1 MKRPT
6 LARVFPFLAL
16 VAAFVPGRAAAQGAE
31 PAAEP
36 EASPAAQPAEAAPVS
51 ASAAAPEPAAVA
63 PDPVSAMSAEAD
75 VEEHDAIS
83 RDYAHV
89 LGVAGSYDHR
99 SYARDWLVAPPG
111 YNIGGEMRFITAK
124 SAPTGERIR
133 MTDMAILR
141 LRSRWTATR
150 RIELVGSLDFL
161 AKQLDSSDESIP
173 QGGSLGA
180 KIATSRTLA
189 IAAGLSGG
197 PTLGGDG
204 FWGSVGT
211 SAVHRSRIE
220 KFIAFQ
226 VGGGALATGVDADM
240 MGARQWQADATMSSE
255 LVFHMPR
262 GEFAMWTGVDMAFPI
277 VHSGDID
284 PSSRLDLTLGAVYAA
299 VHDWDIYAELSFRDR
314 GTTMMPE
321 TILPIAD
328 GGFDQQQIVVGIVRR
343 FTPARGTTRWALSQ
357 GD

>member
-31 PAAEP
+31 PATEP
-36 EASPAAQPAEAAPVS
+36 EASPAAQPAEAAPHPS
-51 ASAAAPEPAAVA
+51 AAPEPAAVA
-63 PDPVSAMSAEAD
+63 PDPAPAMAAEPD
-75 VEEHDAIS
+75 VEPA
-83 RDYAHV
+83 V
-89 LGVAGSYDHR
+89 LDRSYSEMLVVGRSTGGDHR

-124 SAPTGERIR
+124 TAPTGERIR

-141 LRSRWTATR
+141 LRSRWTATKR
-150 RIELVGSLDFL
+150 VELVGSVDFL
-161 AKQLDSSDESIP
+161 AKQLDTSDESIP
-173 QGGSLGA
+173 QGGSIGA
-180 KIATSRTLA
+180 KIATSRSLA
-189 IAAGLSGG
+189 IAAGLAGG

-204 FWGSVGT
+204 FWGSFGT

-262 GEFAMWTGVDMAFPI
+262 GEFAMWTGVEMAFPV
-277 VHSGDID
+277 VHSDAID

-299 VHDWDIYAELSFRDR
+299 VHDWDIYAELSWRDR